1 MTIVLTTWIWHKSS
15 PLYNLYFVYNLS
27 FYMIA
32 NNYFV
37 QRYYFIAIYQND
49 TLPFGVEL

>member
-1 MTIVLTTWIWHKSS
+1 MLYTRIWNKSS